1 MYKELAAMVD
11 NAPWA
16 FDRPDGIDLKQEQK
30 LWDEGGEVSDEKLAL
45 LALIKGFREVLLQAI
60 ANAHSNATLYYWQI
74 EKLDQMVERL
84 TDQE

>member
-1 MYKELAAMVD
+1 MYKQMAAMVD

-16 FDRPDGIDLKQEQK
+16 IDHPDEIDLKQEQK

-45 LALIKGFREVLLQAI
+45 LALVKGFREVLLQVI